1 MKKRILAIILV
12 SVMLMAALAACA
24 GDPPAPP
31 TPPASPS
38 PAAPTPTP
46 APEDPPEEHVE
57 DRRGEEGLG
66 WNPLDYGGAFTR
78 FDNNVHLTIGT
89 FDRGRDDVPPIPD
102 NFWTKWVQE
111 HFGDNLNITVEY
123 VPINR
128 SDTMTAYNLLFA
140 AQTPPT
146 ILSEFD
152 YDKVAVWWDEG
163 ALIEIDRTQ
172 FQDIAPT
179 WVETS
184 GGFDKWDAFMFGGG
198 TYLAPALRPFWD
210 TNYNWVT
217 FYRLDWYKEQGL
229 GRPTSYEEWLAAQ
242 VIFKEAYDLPYTLD
256 VSGFTNNFQFSDYN
270 PFPLNEREWAM
281 HANVSLPSLPA
292 EGARRL
298 LWQMN
303 EQYQLG
309 LINPEFELDEG
320 GAAGV
325 QTQALQAFVNG
336 NLYRHS
342 FFAQGYIPELA
353 AFYENNPDAELGI
366 MWNNTVNYNMGD
378 QLGYRTHPQE
388 RATNPAG
395 FFIGF
400 SSSASEDEIKAAY
413 MYLEWLAQPDVLDY
427 FQWGE
432 EGITFEYGD
441 DGFKILNAQD
451 NQGDMW
457 MGHQGNKDYWALVV
471 ELRVQGDALTTATNV
486 IPMGLPNSD
495 QLRQEQADRYLYLR
509 ARADHGLTYNDPMIG
524 AAIPAFAE
532 YQGALVSLFQQM
544 ATQLVK
550 ADPTEFEDMY
560 QQHVEAYRA
569 AGFAEVEEQR
579 GKAYDD
585 GLVSGLPAVTRGD
598 APFSWWPIGS
608 VTNNVY
614 D

>member
-1 MKKRILAIILV
+1 MKKRILATLIAAIMLV
-12 SVMLMAALAACA
+12 GLLAACA

-31 TPPASPS
+31 APPPATPVPS
-38 PAAPTPTP
+38 TP
-46 APEDPPEEHVE
+46 APPPPEPPPREP
-57 DRRGEEGLG
+57 DDFRGQAGHG
-66 WNPLDYGGAFTR
+66 WNPLDYGGAFER

-102 NFWTKWVQE
+102 NYWTRWVQE
-111 HFGDNLNITVEY
+111 YFGDNLNITVEY

-128 SDTMTAYNLLFA
+128 GDTMTAYNLLFSA
-140 AQTPPT
+140 NNAPT

-152 YDKVAVWWDEG
+152 FDKVTEWWDEG
-163 ALIEIDRTQ
+163 ALIDIDRAQ
-172 FQDIAPT
+172 FQDVAPT
-179 WVETS
+179 WVENS
-184 GGFDKWDAFMFGGG
+184 GGFEKWDPFMLGGG

-217 FYRLDWYKEQGL
+217 FYRLDWYEEQNL

-242 VIFKEAYDLPYTLD
+242 VIFKEAYNLPYTLD
-256 VSGFTNNFQFSDYN
+256 VTGFTNNFQFYDFN
-270 PFPLNEREWAM
+270 PWPVDEKYWAM
-281 HANVSLPSLPA
+281 YSCVSVPSLPA
-292 EGARRL
+292 EGARRA

-342 FFAQGYIPELA
+342 FFAQGYIPELE
-353 AFYENNPDAELGI
+353 AFYENNPGAKLGI

-378 QLGYRTHPQE
+378 ELGYRTHPQE

-395 FFIGF
+395 FFVGF
-400 SSSASEDEIKAAY
+400 SSSASDDEIKAAY
-413 MYLEWLAQPDVLDY
+413 MYLEWLAQPDVLEY

-432 EGITFEYGD
+432 EGITFEYGA

-486 IPMGLPNSD
+486 IPMGLPDSD
-495 QLRQEQADRYLYLR
+495 RLRQEQADRYSYLR
-509 ARADHGLTYNDPMIG
+509 TRADHGLTYNDPMIG
-524 AAIPAFAE
+524 TAIPALGE
-532 YQGALVSLFQQM
+532 HRGALAALFQQL

-550 ADPTEFEDMY
+550 ADPTAFEDMY
-560 QQHVEAYRA
+560 QQHVAAYRA
-569 AGFAEVEEQR
+569 AGYSEIEEQR
-579 GKAYDD
+579 GRAFDN
-585 GLVSGLPAVTRGD
+585 GFVTRLNPIARGD
-598 APFSWWPIGS
+598 EPFSWWPIGS

-614 D
+614 N